1 MTMNELH
8 QPFAGVI
15 FDMDGVLCL
24 SEPFIAEA
32 GCRMF
37 AEAHGIAVRPEDFV
51 PFVGTGEDRFLGGV
65 AAKYGV
71 TLSMPR
77 DKERT
82 YAIYLDIIKGRLQPL
97 PGVREF
103 IADCRRRGLRLAV
116 ATSADRV
123 KMDGNLREIGLPAD
137 TFDACVTGSEIV
149 HKKPNPEIFLRAA
162 EKLVL
167 PPGRCLVIEDAPNG
181 VAAGKAAGSRC
192 LGLTTSF
199 DVATLTK
206 AGADWIAPDLARVP
220 PEVFGG

>member
-1 MTMNELH
+1 MNKPH
-8 QPFAGVI
+8 APFAGII

-37 AEAHGIAVRPEDFV
+37 AEAHRVTVHPEDFV

-65 AAKYGV
+65 AEKYGV
-71 TLSMPR
+71 TLTMPR

-82 YAIYLDIIKGRLQPL
+82 YAIYLDIIRGRLQPL

-103 IADCRRRGLRLAV
+103 IANGHRRGLRLAV

-123 KMDGNLREIGLPAD
+123 KMDGNLREIGLPAE
-137 TFDACVTGSEIV
+137 TFDACVTGNEIV

-162 EKLVL
+162 EKLAL
-167 PPGRCLVIEDAPNG
+167 PPERCLVIEDAPNG
-181 VAAGKAAGSRC
+181 IAAGKAAGCRC

-199 DVATLTK
+199 EAAPLQK
-206 AGADWIAPDLARVP
+206 AGADWIAPDLEQVP
-220 PEVFGG
+220 AVLFET

>member
-1 MTMNELH
+1 MNERA

-37 AEAHGIAVRPEDFV
+37 AEVHGVTVRPKDFV

-71 TLSMPR
+71 TLTMPR

-82 YAIYLDIIKGRLQPL
+82 YAIYLEIIRGRLQPL

-103 IADCRRRGLRLAV
+103 IASCRRRGLRLAV

-123 KMDGNLREIGLPAD
+123 KMDGNLREIGLPAE

-162 EKLVL
+162 EKLAL
-167 PPGRCLVIEDAPNG
+167 PPARCLVVEDAPNG
-181 VAAGKAAGSRC
+181 IVAGKAAGSRC

-199 DVATLTK
+199 DAATLVK

-220 PEVFGG
+220 ATLFET